1 MTKRVKNG
9 GEASGKGIIS
19 NTKIDK
25 EGKNGGEASGKGIIS
40 NTKIDKEGK
49 NGGEA
54 SGIEIISNTKI
65 DKEGKKMIDKTAI
78 IHPSAKIADD
88 AIIGPYV
95 VIGENV
101 TIGHRTRVISNAHI
115 EFAEIGD
122 DCTIS
127 PFATI
132 GSEPQDLGYKG
143 EPTKVVIGDGT
154 IIKENVTVHRGAAC
168 GDFTTRIGKKC
179 LLMVGSHVAHN
190 CVLADEVILAN
201 LVTLGGHVHV
211 GFGAFVGGMSVFHQN
226 IRIGD
231 MAIISGFSASR
242 QDILPY
248 SKGEGRPPVPRGLNV
263 IAMKRRGVSQEIRT
277 ATNEAF
283 KLLISEEYN
292 TSQAIEKIKAEIPM
306 NEYIEKMIEF
316 IQTSKRGVLLK
327 THKSGHES
335 LEA

>member
-1 MTKRVKNG
+1 
-9 GEASGKGIIS
+9 
-19 NTKIDK
+19 
-25 EGKNGGEASGKGIIS
+25 
-40 NTKIDKEGK
+40 
-49 NGGEA
+49 
-54 SGIEIISNTKI
+54 
-65 DKEGKKMIDKTAI
+65 MIDKTAI
-78 IHPSAKIADD
+78 IHPSAQIAED

-101 TIGHRTRVISNAHI
+101 KIGHRTRVISNAHI

-143 EPTKVVIGDGT
+143 EATKVVIGNGT

-168 GDFTTRIGKKC
+168 GDFTTRIGEKC

-190 CVLADEVILAN
+190 CVLEDQVILAN

-248 SKGEGRPPVPRGLNV
+248 SKGEGRPPIPRGLNI
-263 IAMKRRGVSQEIRT
+263 IAMKRRGVPADIRT
-277 ATNEAF
+277 NTNEAF
-283 KLLISEEYN
+283 KLLISEELN
-292 TSQAIEKIKAEIPM
+292 TTQAIEKIKAEIPM
-306 NEYIEKMIEF
+306 NQYIEKMIEF
-316 IQTSKRGVLLK
+316 IKTSKRGVLLK
-327 THKSGHES
+327 SHKSGHES
-335 LEA
+335 LESEE

>member
-1 MTKRVKNG
+1 
-9 GEASGKGIIS
+9 
-19 NTKIDK
+19 
-25 EGKNGGEASGKGIIS
+25 
-40 NTKIDKEGK
+40 
-49 NGGEA
+49 
-54 SGIEIISNTKI
+54 
-65 DKEGKKMIDKTAI
+65 MIDKTAV
-78 IHPSAKIADD
+78 IHPTAQIAED

-101 TIGHRTRVISNAHI
+101 KIGSKTRVIANAYLSHC
-115 EFAEIGD
+115 EIGER
-122 DCTIS
+122 CTIS

-143 EPTKVVIGDGT
+143 EDTKVVIGDDT
-154 IIKENVTVHRGAAC
+154 IINENVTIHRGAAC
-168 GDFTTRIGKKC
+168 GDFTTRIGNRC
-179 LLMVGSHVAHN
+179 LLMVGCHVAHN
-190 CVLADEVILAN
+190 CVLDDQVILAN

-263 IAMKRRGVSQEIRT
+263 IAMKRRGVTAEVRT
-277 ATNEAF
+277 NTNEAL
-283 KLLISEEYN
+283 KLLISEDYN
-292 TSQAIEKIKAEIPM
+292 TTQAIEKIKAEIPT

-316 IQTSKRGVLLK
+316 IQSSKRGVLLK
-327 THKSGHES
+327 THKHGHQS
-335 LEA
+335 LDGAED

>member
-1 MTKRVKNG
+1 MTVLEK
-9 GEASGKGIIS
+9 SL
-19 NTKIDK
+19 
-25 EGKNGGEASGKGIIS
+25 
-40 NTKIDKEGK
+40 
-49 NGGEA
+49 
-54 SGIEIISNTKI
+54 
-65 DKEGKKMIDKTAI
+65 
-78 IHPSAKIADD
+78 IHPSAVIHPSAEIAEGVT
-88 AIIGPYV
+88 IGPNV
-95 VIGENV
+95 VIGEGV
-101 TIGHRTRVISNAHI
+101 KIGKGTRVIANAYI
-115 EFAEIGD
+115 EFAEIGEN
-122 DCTIS
+122 CTIS

-143 EPTKVVIGDGT
+143 EATKVVIGNET
-154 IIKENVTVHRGAAC
+154 LIKENVTIHRGAAC
-168 GDFTTRIGKKC
+168 GDFTTRIGNKC
-179 LLMVGSHVAHN
+179 LLMVGSHIAHN
-190 CVLADEVILAN
+190 CVLADQVILAN

-306 NEYIEKMIEF
+306 NEYIEKMIDF

-327 THKSGHES
+327 SHKSGYQS
-335 LEA
+335 LDD